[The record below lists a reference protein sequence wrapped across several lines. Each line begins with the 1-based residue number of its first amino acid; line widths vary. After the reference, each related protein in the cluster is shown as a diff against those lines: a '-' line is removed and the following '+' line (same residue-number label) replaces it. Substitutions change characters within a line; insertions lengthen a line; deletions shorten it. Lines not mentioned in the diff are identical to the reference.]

1 MTWNELIVSAQ
12 ATAMAGTD
20 ADVNPIRKQRLEAGA
35 MTDQALQALATV
47 VAGSPELRARL
58 EKQFSVTLTSGHD
71 PRRNAGVVFTRRRS
85 PGF

>member
-35 MTDQALQALATV
+35 MTDQALQALATLDIV
-47 VAGSPELRARL
+47 TGKQIGRAH
-58 EKQFSVTLTSGHD
+58 V
-71 PRRNAGVVFTRRRS
+71 
-85 PGF
+85 